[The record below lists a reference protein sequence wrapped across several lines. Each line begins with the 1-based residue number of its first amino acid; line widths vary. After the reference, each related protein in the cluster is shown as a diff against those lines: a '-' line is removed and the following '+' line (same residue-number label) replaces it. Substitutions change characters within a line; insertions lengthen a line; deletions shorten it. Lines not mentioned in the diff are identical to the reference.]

1 LPLSPV
7 EHSFLTFFLG
17 VVKGVLVGDD
27 DSGDGDGEA
36 DDRMYGLTSP
46 VDLDLVVLGARG
58 MMVVIDLVDDERKNG
73 KSQVIAPYYGEWC
86 NHCQAAMRSDRFTG
100 YPSMP
105 SNRIWT
111 WAVA

>member
-1 LPLSPV
+1 
-7 EHSFLTFFLG
+7 LTFFLG
-17 VVKGVLVGDD
+17 VVNGVLVGEDDSADD
-27 DSGDGDGEA
+27 DGEV

-46 VDLDLVVLGARG
+46 MDLVLVVFGTRG
-58 MMVVIDLVDDERKNG
+58 MMVVNDLADDERKNG
-73 KSQVIAPYYGEWC
+73 KSQVIAPYYGKWC
-86 NHCQAAMRSDRFTG
+86 NRRQAAMRLDRFTG

>member
-1 LPLSPV
+1 MR
-7 EHSFLTFFLG
+7 
-17 VVKGVLVGDD
+17 GVLVGEDE
-27 DSGDGDGEA
+27 SGDGDGEV

-46 VDLDLVVLGARG
+46 MNLDLVVFGARG
-58 MMVVIDLVDDERKNG
+58 MMVVNDLVDDERKNG
-73 KSQVIAPYYGEWC
+73 KSQVITPYYREWC
-86 NHCQAAMRSDRFTG
+86 NRRQAAMRSDRFTG